1 MLFRRAARFGR
12 CAGERRQPREIPA
25 EGPNRRELFWG
36 GFIGLDGLGWG
47 WISLD
52 WLRSSRVGSGQI
64 GLDSVSLDF
73 IENGLGEDGR
83 PRSQPV
89 RARLPR
95 LRPLGMAAAGN
106 GRPKAGVVCR
116 LAGAQSVV
124 SSSRRRVVLFDMV
137 RHDGGERNTEVGPR
151 IWSERNYYSGD
162 FCSGNP
168 LGSPSG

>member
-1 MLFRRAARFGR
+1 M
-12 CAGERRQPREIPA
+12 
-25 EGPNRRELFWG
+25 
-36 GFIGLDGLGWG
+36 GLDQLGWG
-47 WISLD
+47 WIRLD

-106 GRPKAGVVCR
+106 GRPKAVVVGR
-116 LAGAQSVV
+116 LAGAMSVV
-124 SSSRRRVVLFDMV
+124 ASFRPRVDLFDMV

-151 IWSERNYYSGD
+151 IWSERNYYSGE
-162 FCSGNP
+162 FCSANP